1 MKSLWAVYGAG
12 GFGRE
17 VLPLVRRS
25 IPINGDTSVELVF
38 VDDGLSGEPVNG
50 HRVLTFGD
58 LLVNGAAVSGIVL
71 AVADARVRERL
82 DRKCKRA
89 GIPIASVHAAN
100 AEVFD
105 DVVVGEGAVICPFV
119 TLTSNIRVG
128 RCFHANLYSY
138 VAHDCR
144 IGDYVTF
151 GPSVTCCGNVWIE
164 DFAYIGAGAVI
175 RQGRPGEPLVIGAG
189 AVIGMGAVVT
199 KSVPP
204 GAVVAGNPARP
215 LRG

>member
-1 MKSLWAVYGAG
+1 MRNTFAVYGAG

-17 VLPLVRRS
+17 VLPLVRKS
-25 IPINGDTSVELVF
+25 LPTNNDVSVELVF
-38 VDDGLSGEPVNG
+38 VDDGFSGAVVNG

-58 LLVNGAAVSGIVL
+58 LLEIDGAVSGVVL
-71 AVADARVRERL
+71 AVADARVREHL
-82 DRKCKRA
+82 DQKCRAA
-89 GIPIASVHAAN
+89 GIPIASVRAAN

-105 DVVVGEGAVICPFV
+105 DVVAGEGAVICPFV
-119 TLTSNIRVG
+119 TLTSNIRIG

-164 DFAYIGAGAVI
+164 DFAYVGAGAVI
-175 RQGRPGEPLVIGAG
+175 RQGRPGEPLVIGEG

-204 GAVVAGNPARP
+204 GAVVAGNPARL
-215 LRG
+215 LRA